1 MDTTGSAALFPVH
14 VTGADATSFLH
25 AQFCGDLLA
34 LSEGGVCITGWCSP
48 GGRVLTT
55 VLARCQGQDWLLLLP
70 AGLAERM
77 LQRLRLYVLRSR
89 VTLQPAAPGE
99 IVPALQGAAA
109 GLLPA
114 PGNTWNAAHVSR
126 GIPWITAP
134 TSEVFLPQELGLER
148 FGGLS
153 YGKGCYPGQ
162 EIVAR
167 LHFRG
172 EVKRG
177 PFQFTVPATA
187 AAAAV
192 PGARLEDSD
201 GKAVGTVLYAAPA
214 DADGAPLLA
223 IVDFAHRDTQ
233 ALYLAPHRAPATSRG
248 PCA

>member
-1 MDTTGSAALFPVH
+1 MFPVQ
-14 VTGADATSFLH
+14 VTGTDASAFLH

-34 LSEGGVCITGWCSP
+34 VPAGGTCLTAWCSP
-48 GGRVLTT
+48 KGRVLTT
-55 VLARCQGQDWLLLLP
+55 VLARCLGQDWLLLLP

-77 LQRLRLYVLRSR
+77 LQRLRMYVLRSR
-89 VTLQPAAPGE
+89 VTMQSAAAEEVGT
-99 IVPALQGAAA
+99 VLQGDAAD
-109 GLLPA
+109 LLPA

-126 GIPWITAP
+126 GIPWITAA
-134 TSEVFLPQELGLER
+134 TSELFLPQELGLER

-187 AAAAV
+187 AAAAI
-192 PGARLEDSD
+192 PGARLEDTD
-201 GKAVGTVLYAAPA
+201 ARGVGTVLYAAPA
-214 DADGAPLLA
+214 GADGVPLLA
-223 IVDFAHRDTQ
+223 VVDFAHRDTQ
-233 ALYLAPHRAPATSRG
+233 ALYLAPHRAPATPRG
-248 PCA
+248 PCG